1 MCGGDPTLCCQ
12 HFFFNFL
19 FPACAGVILLVVTA
33 FESVTA
39 FPRMCGGD
47 PRCIN
52 RGQSVEHFSPHV
64 RGNVWWRGKLLYDE
78 VMKYVRAKY
87 GEVSFAK

>member
-1 MCGGDPTLCCQ
+1 MINGAIDS
-12 HFFFNFL
+12 L
-19 FPACAGVILLVVTA
+19 FPACAGVILNATMQTRQYLP
-33 FESVTA
+33 

-47 PRCIN
+47 PPFMI
-52 RGQSVEHFSPHV
+52 GSVIMAVFSPHV
-64 RGNVWWRGKLLYDE
+64 RGNVWGRGKLLYDE